1 MINRLLIVNLAVLAT
16 FITDLQGPQLSAQE
30 KQMLTSPY
38 LGGIILFSRH
48 FESLGQLKNL
58 TQEISEINDQLLIT
72 VDHEGGR
79 VQRFRQGFTPVP
91 AMGRLGELYRTSP
104 VQARQ
109 AAKSCAVVL
118 ASELLNAGI
127 HLTYAPV
134 LDIDYARN
142 QVIGDRGFSMEPS
155 IVAEL
160 AAQFML
166 GLKEMNFAVVGK
178 HFPGHGWVT
187 LDSHVA
193 CPVDERPLRDI
204 QAADMQPFQNLLPSI
219 DWMMPAHVVYS
230 QVDDE
235 PAGFSKVWLQDILR
249 QSLNYRGRIVSDDLS
264 MAGAALKGNYW
275 QRAQAAL
282 AAGCDILLACNSS
295 AASMEILAGLAA
307 SQVTPLSLAQYQPSI
322 EPSGVLQATGYQ
334 QAKALLSALDLLA

>member
-1 MINRLLIVNLAVLAT
+1 VLAT
-16 FITDLQGPQLSAQE
+16 FITDIQGPELTAQE
-30 KQMLTSPY
+30 KQMLTSKY
-38 LGGIILFSRH
+38 LGGIILFTRH
-48 FESLGQLKNL
+48 FESVEQLKNL
-58 TQEISEINDQLLIT
+58 TQEISQINENLLIT

-79 VQRFRQGFTPVP
+79 VQRFRQGFTRVP
-91 AMGRLGELYRTSP
+91 AMGKLGELYQLSP
-104 VQARQ
+104 GKAKQ
-109 AAKSCAVVL
+109 AAKSCAIVL
-118 ASELLNAGI
+118 ASELLDVGI

-142 QVIGDRGFSMEPS
+142 QVIGDRGFSMEPAVIS
-155 IVAEL
+155 EL
-160 AAQFML
+160 AEQFMV

-178 HFPGHGWVT
+178 HFPGHGWVN

-193 CPVDERPLRDI
+193 CPVDERPFKAI
-204 QAADMQPFQNLLPSI
+204 QEADMQPFQNLLPRI

-249 QSLNYRGRIVSDDLS
+249 QSLDYKGRIVSDDLS
-264 MAGAALKGNYW
+264 MAGAAVKGNYW

-295 AASMEILAGLAA
+295 EASVEILAGMAA
-307 SQVTPLSLAQYQPSI
+307 ADITPMSLAQYKPAVEQGAP
-322 EPSGVLQATGYQ
+322 LNDARYLL
-334 QAKALLSALDLLA
+334 AKKALSDLELLA